1 MCGPTF
7 LKVYPDK
14 RKALAWFSVYQVT
27 DWEFYFPLVSVFK
40 DTVSKIFSCSL
51 D

>member
-14 RKALAWFSVYQVT
+14 RKALAWFIVYQVI
-27 DWEFYFPLVSVFK
+27 DCKFYFPVVSVFK
-40 DTVSKIFSCSL
+40 DTVSRIFSCSL